1 MYTLLIADDEP
12 MECDAIELLV
22 KQAKFPLRIIKAR
35 NGLEAV
41 QFFRQHGPDIIFL
54 DIRMPGMDGLEAARL
69 IRSEKADIPIVF
81 LTAWSTFEFAQQAV
95 RLQANEYLVKPV
107 SRKDIFDLLD
117 RILEQLE
124 AKKAISEER
133 EKEVRQTLNLFS
145 TEFFTALK
153 YNNLKEE
160 AVSKY
165 FTMQGIRGTQGI
177 ALVINGITEREINAV
192 FASLNVR
199 VCYFP
204 SNQYTTVLLFS
215 NQGTKLIEQLP
226 HSSTMHDFII
236 GTGIPFT
243 GYGEISTSILTA
255 TIAYSYAYNNNLSF
269 QRYSEVLQK
278 QSPTGFENQLVEQI
292 LTAILRPEEQAALL
306 HASTLINTAIETA
319 GCLEGASAL
328 LYEPLT
334 FLSYQIAKAIPLLHI
349 PKVPALSVM
358 EQEAYLMDLINSAIA
373 AREIDRRDRYERA
386 FEYVKQYLTHHL
398 DEPITVEK
406 MASIVGINCKYFS
419 TLCRTY
425 LDASFVEY
433 LTTLRME
440 RAYELLKDEKGN
452 YLVKDVAEATGF
464 TDTNYFSRI
473 FRQHWGISPSSV
485 KEAQSPGERGR
496 AFEGK
501 PRR

>member
-41 QFFRQHGPDIIFL
+41 QLFRQHRPDIIFL

-69 IRSEKADIPIVF
+69 IRSEQADIPIVF

-124 AKKAISEER
+124 AKRAISEQR
-133 EKEVRQTLNLFS
+133 EQEVRQTLNLFS

-160 AVSKY
+160 VMGKY

-177 ALVINGITEREINAV
+177 ALVVNGITEREITTV
-192 FASLNVR
+192 FTPLQAR
-199 VCYFP
+199 ICYFP
-204 SNQYTTVLLFS
+204 SNQCTTVLLFS
-215 NQGTKLIEQLP
+215 SQGTKLIEQLP
-226 HSSTMHDFII
+226 RSSAMHEFTI

-243 GYGEISTSILTA
+243 SYEGISTSILTA
-255 TIAYSYAYNNNLSF
+255 TIAYSYAYNNNLHF
-269 QRYSEVLQK
+269 QRYSEVLQR
-278 QSPTGFENQLVEQI
+278 QSSPGFETQLVEQI
-292 LTAILRPEEQAALL
+292 LTAILHTDRQTALS
-306 HASTLINTAIETA
+306 HASTLINTAIGTT
-319 GCLEGASAL
+319 GSLEAACAL

-334 FLSYQIAKAIPLLHI
+334 FLSYQIAREIPLLHS
-349 PKVPALSVM
+349 PKVPTLSIM
-358 EQEAYLMDLINSAIA
+358 EQEAYLLDLINSALV
-373 AREIDRRDRYERA
+373 ARKIDRRDRYERA
-386 FEYVKQYLTHHL
+386 FEYVKQYLAHHL
-398 DEPITVEK
+398 GESITVEK
-406 MASIVGINCKYFS
+406 MAGIVGINCKYFS

-425 LDASFVEY
+425 LGASFVEY
-433 LTTLRME
+433 LTKLRME
-440 RAYELLKDEKGN
+440 RAHELLNDNTKE
-452 YLVKDVAEATGF
+452 YLVKEVAEATGF
-464 TDTNYFSRI
+464 ADTNYFSRI
-473 FRQHWGISPSSV
+473 FRQYWGVAPSSL
-485 KEAQSPGERGR
+485 KETQAPE
-496 AFEGK
+496 
-501 PRR
+501 

>member
-165 FTMQGIRGTQGI
+165 FTMQGGGHHALGPTQ
-177 ALVINGITEREINAV
+177 R
-192 FASLNVR
+192 
-199 VCYFP
+199 P
-204 SNQYTTVLLFS
+204 DLL
-215 NQGTKLIEQLP
+215 
-226 HSSTMHDFII
+226 
-236 GTGIPFT
+236 
-243 GYGEISTSILTA
+243 
-255 TIAYSYAYNNNLSF
+255 LSF
-269 QRYSEVLQK
+269 KSMHHG
-278 QSPTGFENQLVEQI
+278 P
-292 LTAILRPEEQAALL
+292 ALL
-306 HASTLINTAIETA
+306 KPRN
-319 GCLEGASAL
+319 
-328 LYEPLT
+328 
-334 FLSYQIAKAIPLLHI
+334 KAHRTT
-349 PKVPALSVM
+349 PALF
-358 EQEAYLMDLINSAIA
+358 N
-373 AREIDRRDRYERA
+373 
-386 FEYVKQYLTHHL
+386 
-398 DEPITVEK
+398 
-406 MASIVGINCKYFS
+406 
-419 TLCRTY
+419 
-425 LDASFVEY
+425 DA
-433 LTTLRME
+433 
-440 RAYELLKDEKGN
+440 
-452 YLVKDVAEATGF
+452 
-464 TDTNYFSRI
+464 
-473 FRQHWGISPSSV
+473 
-485 KEAQSPGERGR
+485 
-496 AFEGK
+496 
-501 PRR
+501 

>member
-199 VCYFP
+199 VSYYP
-204 SNQYTTVLLFS
+204 SKGDGPLQLILSLGAWETRLFEDALSSILGLPEDSAGALRLTVLGNS
-215 NQGTKLIEQLP
+215 PGIVA
-226 HSSTMHDFII
+226 SSRTYAEEGSKSYGLAI
-236 GTGIPFT
+236 GVLENAEAVA
-243 GYGEISTSILTA
+243 GE
-255 TIAYSYAYNNNLSF
+255 
-269 QRYSEVLQK
+269 R
-278 QSPTGFENQLVEQI
+278 
-292 LTAILRPEEQAALL
+292 
-306 HASTLINTAIETA
+306 
-319 GCLEGASAL
+319 SA
-328 LYEPLT
+328 LT
-334 FLSYQIAKAIPLLHI
+334 FLS
-349 PKVPALSVM
+349 
-358 EQEAYLMDLINSAIA
+358 SA
-373 AREIDRRDRYERA
+373 
-386 FEYVKQYLTHHL
+386 
-398 DEPITVEK
+398 
-406 MASIVGINCKYFS
+406 ASTRPRSS
-419 TLCRTY
+419 TT
-425 LDASFVEY
+425 
-433 LTTLRME
+433 
-440 RAYELLKDEKGN
+440 
-452 YLVKDVAEATGF
+452 
-464 TDTNYFSRI
+464 
-473 FRQHWGISPSSV
+473 
-485 KEAQSPGERGR
+485 
-496 AFEGK
+496 
-501 PRR
+501 